1 MLFWLRGTLRQHGR
15 GILWDGSP
23 VGGDAGVCVADGVD
37 PGDRLRGPEV
47 SVPCQ
52 QRQYL
57 FDRPGGGDP
66 VYPEQLADQHGRSAE
81 AQVEQGC
88 HDAVGE
94 VELGHASAA
103 WSVSPLA
110 SSPVVSSSFAL
121 IGPGVGEG
129 GGQPGE
135 GVV

>member
-1 MLFWLRGTLRQHGR
+1 
-15 GILWDGSP
+15 
-23 VGGDAGVCVADGVD
+23 
-37 PGDRLRGPEV
+37 V
-47 SVPCQ
+47 SVSFQ

-57 FDRPGGGDP
+57 FDRPGGRDP
-66 VYPEQLADQHGRSAE
+66 VCPKQLADQHGRGVE

-88 HDAVGE
+88 HDSVGE

-121 IGPGVGEG
+121 IGPGGGEV
-129 GGQPGE
+129 GGQPCE
-135 GVV
+135 GLV